1 MEGWDFF
8 LFMGNAGATPKGG
21 WYEKIQGDVYTLL
34 ESPAGTNKVRKAVI
48 FFIASLILLN
58 VFVVILE
65 TVNSVYLEST
75 TFFHFFDFVTV
86 IVFSIE
92 YILRIWCCVRNPLY
106 SDPVQGRIRYALS
119 PYALTDVIALT
130 PFYLPLIIPI
140 EFRLLRLLRLLRIF
154 RVLRLGKYSNAFEM
168 FVTVMRSKK
177 EEIVITVIMAI
188 MVLILSSSTLYV
200 VERDV
205 QPEAFGSI
213 PHAMWW
219 AIATLST
226 VGYGDVVP
234 ITPLGKLFAAIVAIS
249 AIGLFALPAGL
260 LAHGFADA
268 CHNLKH
274 EHDTDE
280 TLTCPRC
287 GAEIDCRTG
296 TVQEMHQQADDKE
309 KDEETGETQGPEL

>member
-1 MEGWDFF
+1 MGDTTAIPLEGWYD
-8 LFMGNAGATPKGG
+8 T
-21 WYEKIQGDVYTLL
+21 IQGDVYTLL
-34 ESPAGTNKVRKAVI
+34 ESPAGTNRVRKAVI

-58 VFVVILE
+58 VVVVILE
-65 TVNSVYLEST
+65 TVNSVYLEYT
-75 TFFHFFDFVTV
+75 TFFHVFDLVTV

-119 PYALTDVIALT
+119 PYALTDAIALT

-168 FVTVMRSKK
+168 FVSVLRSKR

-188 MVLILSSSTLYV
+188 MVLILASSTLYV

-219 AIATLST
+219 AVSALST

-234 ITPLGKLFAAIVAIS
+234 ITPPGKFFAAIVAIS

-268 CHNLKH
+268 YHSMKH
-274 EHDTDE
+274 EHDTDK

-287 GAEIDCRTG
+287 GAGIDRRTG
-296 TVQEMHQQADDKE
+296 AVQETQKKGAEKE
-309 KDEETGETQGPEL
+309 THEEMDR

>member
-1 MEGWDFF
+1 
-8 LFMGNAGATPKGG
+8 MGNAAATLKGG
-21 WYEKIQGDVYTLL
+21 WYERIQGDVYILL
-34 ESPAGTNKVRKAVI
+34 ESPAGTNKVRKAII

-65 TVNSVYLEST
+65 TVNSVYLEYT
-75 TFFHFFDFVTV
+75 TFFHLFDLVTV
-86 IVFSIE
+86 VVFTVE
-92 YILRIWCCVRNPLY
+92 YTLRVWCCVRNPLY

-130 PFYLPLIIPI
+130 PFYLPLFIPI

-219 AIATLST
+219 AMATLST
-226 VGYGDVVP
+226 VGYGDIVP
-234 ITPLGKLFAAIVAIS
+234 ITPLGKFFASIVAIS

-268 CHNLKH
+268 CHTMKH
-274 EHDTDE
+274 EHDTDK

-287 GAEIDCRTG
+287 GAGINRLTG
-296 TVQEMHQQADDKE
+296 EVQETQKPGIDKE
-309 KDEETGETQGPEL
+309 THEETGETQK